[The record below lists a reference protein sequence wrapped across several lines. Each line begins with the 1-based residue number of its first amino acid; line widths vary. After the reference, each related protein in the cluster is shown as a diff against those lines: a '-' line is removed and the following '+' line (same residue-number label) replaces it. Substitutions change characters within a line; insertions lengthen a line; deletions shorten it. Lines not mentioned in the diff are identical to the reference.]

1 MQNTGEG
8 TAAGAEDYSACSDKN
23 RYLFGKTVKRMGFL
37 EISKSIKIPPGAKK
51 IVLAGNPNVGKSVF
65 FNALTNRYV
74 DVSNFPGTTVDIS
87 YSPLG
92 DDVLIDTPGIYGISS
107 FNDEERVARDV
118 IIQADAVINIV
129 DALHL
134 ERDLFLTQHI
144 IDLGIP
150 MVISLNMMDE
160 AIKNGVEIDIQ
171 ILERELG
178 VQVVPAVA
186 VEGKGIQ
193 EVKSAISRAR
203 AGRKVPQIAA
213 LLESVQTHFPSPGE
227 ALLYLEEDPFIEV
240 PASLPPKADKQEE
253 IYRQRRLRV
262 NKIVSK
268 VVRETAKGASL
279 SARLGQL
286 SLQTI
291 PGIPLLFVSLL
302 AMYYFVGVFVAQV
315 IVEFTE
321 GVVMQE
327 YYSPLMKNLVERF
340 FSPGSLS
347 GYILAG
353 EYGILTMTVI
363 YLLGLLM
370 PLVAGFYFSLSIMED
385 SGYLPRIATLTDRL
399 LVKLGLNGRAVIP
412 IILGLGC
419 VTMAAITTRL
429 LGSRRERIIA
439 TALLGIAIPCS
450 AQLGVI
456 FGMVSPLGM
465 GCLFLYLAVIIGVF
479 IVLGMV
485 LDRVLPGR
493 STDLLIDLPPLRLP
507 RLKNVLKKTYHRTGH
522 FLKEA
527 APLFAL
533 GALLISLLNISG
545 FLVSIQDFFSPLV
558 SGWMKLPRE
567 AATAFIMGIVRRDFG
582 AAGLYSLN
590 MNAGQTLVSLVA
602 ITLFVPCIASV
613 LVIFKE
619 RGLKDGLLIWFG
631 SFFTAFLAGGILA
644 AFVA

>member
-1 MQNTGEG
+1 
-8 TAAGAEDYSACSDKN
+8 
-23 RYLFGKTVKRMGFL
+23 MGL
-37 EISKSIKIPPGAKK
+37 IVISKSLKVPSGVKK

-87 YSPLG
+87 SSSLG
-92 DDVLIDTPGIYGISS
+92 DDILIDTPGIYGVSS

-118 IIQADAVINIV
+118 IIQADIVINIV

-134 ERDLFLTQHI
+134 ERDLFLTQQI
-144 IDLGIP
+144 IDMGLP
-150 MVISLNMMDE
+150 VIVSLNMMDE
-160 AIKNGVEIDIQ
+160 AIKNGVEIDIGV
-171 ILERELG
+171 LEDELG
-178 VQVVPAVA
+178 VPVIPAVA
-186 VEGKGIQ
+186 VEGKGIREIKDALQ
-193 EVKSAISRAR
+193 QAR
-203 AGRKVPQIAA
+203 QGKRVPLIND
-213 LLESVQTHFPSPGE
+213 LLGPVLPFFPSPGE
-227 ALLYLEEDPFIEV
+227 ALLYLEDDPLVEV
-240 PASLPPKADKQEE
+240 PALLPPRADKQEK
-253 IYRQRRLRV
+253 IYLQRRLRV
-262 NKIVSK
+262 NEIAGKA
-268 VVRETAKGASL
+268 VRETAEGASL

-286 SLQTI
+286 MLQAI
-291 PGIPLLFVSLL
+291 PGIPLLFASLL
-302 AMYYFVGVFVAQV
+302 AMYYFVGVFIAQV
-315 IVEFTE
+315 VVDFTE
-321 GVVMQE
+321 GVLME
-327 YYSPLMKNLVERF
+327 RYYCPFMESLVGKIISPE
-340 FSPGSLS
+340 SLL

-353 EYGILTMTVI
+353 EYGVLTLTVV
-363 YLLGLLM
+363 YLLGLLL
-370 PLVAGFYFSLSIMED
+370 PLVAGFYFCLSLMED

-399 LVKLGLNGRAVIP
+399 MVKLGLNGRAIIP

-456 FGMVSPLGM
+456 FGMVSPLGI
-465 GCLFLYLAVIIGVF
+465 GYLFLYLAVIAGVF
-479 IVLGMV
+479 ILLGLIMA
-485 LDRVLPGR
+485 RVLPGR

-507 RLKNVLKKTYHRTGH
+507 QLKNVLKKTYHRTGH
-522 FLKEA
+522 FVKEA

-545 FLVSIQDFFSPLV
+545 SLLAIQDFLSPLV
-558 SGWMKLPRE
+558 SGWMRLPRE

-590 MNAGQTLVSLVA
+590 MNTGQTLVSLVA

-619 RGLKDGLLIWFG
+619 RGIKDGLLIWVG
-631 SFFTAFLAGGILA
+631 SFFTAFLVGGVLA
-644 AFVA
+644 FFMV